1 MPEKLGY
8 REALER
14 LSQRIHQQD
23 KESGSSK
30 SYEQVKR
37 ETTERVRG
45 FEKRHPNRPANL
57 KE

>member
-14 LSQRIHQQD
+14 LSQRIHQNEQA
-23 KESGSSK
+23 SGNSK
-30 SYEQVKR
+30 TYEQVKR
-37 ETTERVRG
+37 ETAERVRG

>member
-14 LSQRIHQQD
+14 LSAKIHQQD
-23 KESGSSK
+23 KESGGTK
-30 SYEQVKR
+30 TYEQVKR
-37 ETTERVRG
+37 ATADRVNG
-45 FEKRHPNRPANL
+45 FEKRYPNRPATL